1 MYTSKYKKLKTTQDQ
16 GTVTVYVQLLIGAL
30 TRDKAP
36 HWNAISLSQLSKSLF
51 YCTHAHTHTHTHT
64 HCTQFHRLGYRL

>member
-36 HWNAISLSQLSKSLF
+36 HWNVISLSLSYRNHCS
-51 YCTHAHTHTHTHT
+51 TVHTHT